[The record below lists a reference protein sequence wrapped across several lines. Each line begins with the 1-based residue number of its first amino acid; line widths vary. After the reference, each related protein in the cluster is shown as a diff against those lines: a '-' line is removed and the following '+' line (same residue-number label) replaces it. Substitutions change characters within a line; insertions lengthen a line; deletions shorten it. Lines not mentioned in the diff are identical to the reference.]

1 MTRLEYMRKR
11 KCLCC
16 GLPLEDTGDVTIS
29 HNRKYCFDCSMR
41 INNAR
46 SHNAAAKRK
55 PHAPLECVMCGKIIS
70 HNSKDGLCKTC
81 AARVSEITKY
91 NEELYAQVDKS
102 EFKTKYQYSKKVAKK
117 RMTYHPNAV
126 AIEDTSPRSYK
137 SVVEE
142 GTGIQYR
149 VECRGS
155 GNFYCK

>member
-81 AARVSEITKY
+81 AARVSEYTKY

-102 EFKTKYQYSKKVAKK
+102 ELKTKYRYSKKVTK

-126 AIEDTSPRSYK
+126 PIKDTSPRSYK
-137 SVVEE
+137 SVALTDLSISFTVIKY
-142 GTGIQYR
+142 TI
-149 VECRGS
+149 
-155 GNFYCK
+155 